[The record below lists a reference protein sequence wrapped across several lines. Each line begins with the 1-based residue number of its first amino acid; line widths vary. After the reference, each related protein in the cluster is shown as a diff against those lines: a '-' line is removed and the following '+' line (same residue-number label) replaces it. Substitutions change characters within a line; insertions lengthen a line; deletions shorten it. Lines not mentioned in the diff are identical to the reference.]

1 MQTDSPQCS
10 SIVKKAT
17 LAGLIRASRASHP
30 RQSARMLSSG
40 PHERVMG
47 GATGASEAGGSVRP
61 AAARAPVA
69 SSVRSAR
76 SLNAAR
82 LAAAA
87 ALACVSAITFA
98 ATPRDADPAVALPL
112 WLFWLGA
119 VTLLALAAA
128 LLAQTVRTR
137 RSLMRERLAN
147 RLIDQSPQLVCVLDP
162 NGALRHMN
170 GTGRQWL
177 RVTHPEIAGRRFGE
191 IASLNVGEAQA
202 AALQAAIAQAVG
214 GAAVTNE
221 LTLVRPDHGTITL
234 ELSIRPIPRTRS
246 AAPNLLVEGRDITM
260 RKAAED
266 KLHLAAAVF
275 EQAREG
281 FVIADRDGRVV
292 TVNQAFWDISGYGAD
307 ELQGQQT
314 AALGFGIGR
323 RDVRRQV
330 RAALQTSGHWQG
342 EVRTSRKD
350 GSLYTC
356 WAAITQQRDASGAV
370 THYIGIL
377 NDITQFREVERNLV
391 RLAHVDTLTDLPNR
405 SLLADRVGQL
415 TSVSRRDHRPFTLM
429 FMDLDQF
436 KNINDTLGHS
446 VGDALLAEVARR
458 LQGSLRE
465 CDTVARLGGDEFAVL
480 LPGADAAGSELVATK
495 LLERLAEP
503 CMVQGHELSMTMSIG
518 IATYPSDGDDYEIL
532 SRNADTAMYRA
543 KHEGQATW
551 RFFAAGMQQR
561 SARQLQLESAL
572 RRALERNELLLHY
585 QPQLDGDG
593 ETLVGVEALLRWKHP
608 EFGMVSPAEFI
619 PLAETS
625 GQIVAIGEWVLRT
638 AVTQLKAWMDAGVPP
653 MVVAVNL
660 SAVQFRHPALPDTV
674 LRALTDAGLPA
685 QYLELELTES
695 VTANPAAAI
704 SMMDAL
710 HGLGVRLSL
719 DDFGTGYSS
728 LSHLKRF
735 PLHTLKIDQSFVRD
749 IDTDPDDRAIVQ
761 AIIQMARALEL
772 QTIAEGVETD
782 AQHQFLRRE
791 GCDMMQGYYFGR
803 PMDAAGLEMWI
814 AARENAAAA
823 VAA

>member
-1 MQTDSPQCS
+1 MLTFGPS
-10 SIVKKAT
+10 S
-17 LAGLIRASRASHP
+17 
-30 RQSARMLSSG
+30 
-40 PHERVMG
+40 RVEG
-47 GATGASEAGGSVRP
+47 GAAGERRTGAQMRP
-61 AAARAPVA
+61 AARVPAFL
-69 SSVRSAR
+69 RSPC
-76 SLNAAR
+76 R
-82 LAAAA
+82 LHV
-87 ALACVSAITFA
+87 ALACASGTAPALA
-98 ATPRDADPAVALPL
+98 ATAAASEPAIALPL
-112 WLFWLGA
+112 WAFWLTA
-119 VTLLALAAA
+119 TA
-128 LLAQTVRTR
+128 LLGLAGALFAQTVRTR
-137 RSLMRERLAN
+137 RSMQRERLAN
-147 RLIDQSPQLVCVLDP
+147 RLIDRSPHLVCVLDP
-162 NGALRHMN
+162 AGALRHMN

-177 RVTHPEIAGRRFGE
+177 GVTHPEIAGRR
-191 IASLNVGEAQA
+191 LDQV
-202 AALQAAIAQAVG
+202 AALGIDDTQSRSLQGAIEQAVA
-214 GAAVTNE
+214 GAAVTLE
-221 LTLVRPDHGTITL
+221 LTVKRPDGASLTV
-234 ELSIRPIPRTRS
+234 ELSIRAIPRAGNT
-246 AAPNLLVEGRDITM
+246 APNLLVEGRDITK
-260 RKAAED
+260 RKSVED

-292 TVNQAFWDISGYGAD
+292 SVNQAFCDISGYEMD

-314 AALGFGIGR
+314 AALGFGFGR
-323 RDVRRQV
+323 REVRRQV
-330 RAALQTSGHWQG
+330 RTALQTSGHWQG

-356 WAAITQQRDASGAV
+356 WAAITQQRDANGAV

-436 KNINDTLGHS
+436 KNINDTHGHS
-446 VGDALLAEVARR
+446 VGDALLGEMARR

-465 CDTVARLGGDEFAVL
+465 VDTVARLGGDEFAVL
-480 LPGADAAGSELVATK
+480 LPGADAAGAELVAAK

-543 KHEGQATW
+543 KHEGKATW

-572 RRALERNELLLHY
+572 RRAIERNELLLHY
-585 QPQLDGDG
+585 QPQLDADGDH
-593 ETLVGVEALLRWKHP
+593 LVGVEALLRWRHP

-638 AVTQLKAWMDAGVPP
+638 AVTQLKSWIDAGVAP

-660 SAVQFRHPALPDTV
+660 SAVQFRHAGLPAVVT
-674 LRALTDAGLPA
+674 RALSDAGLPA

-695 VTANPAAAI
+695 VTANPTAAI

-710 HGLGVRLSL
+710 HSLGVRLSL

-728 LSHLKRF
+728 LNYLKRF

-749 IDTDPDDRAIVQ
+749 IDTDPDDRAIVR
-761 AIIQMARALEL
+761 AIIQLARALNL

-782 AQHQFLRRE
+782 AQHQFLRHE
-791 GCDMMQGYYFGR
+791 GCDMMQGYRFCR
-803 PMDAAGLEMWI
+803 PMDAAALEMWI
-814 AARENAAAA
+814 AGREAAPPSNVVPMIAA
-823 VAA
+823 

>member
-1 MQTDSPQCS
+1 MLICGPNNS
-10 SIVKKAT
+10 SV
-17 LAGLIRASRASHP
+17 
-30 RQSARMLSSG
+30 Q
-40 PHERVMG
+40 G
-47 GATGASEAGGSVRP
+47 GATDERQTDGSVRP
-61 AAARAPVA
+61 AVRADV
-69 SSVRSAR
+69 SSPCRLVV
-76 SLNAAR
+76 SLTATL
-82 LAAAA
+82 LAAP
-87 ALACVSAITFA
+87 ALAADSGAHDAAI
-98 ATPRDADPAVALPL
+98 ALPL
-112 WLFWLGA
+112 WLFWL
-119 VTLLALAAA
+119 VTVLLLGLAAA
-128 LLAQTVRTR
+128 LFAQTVRTR
-137 RSLMRERLAN
+137 RSLQRERLAN
-147 RLIDQSPQLVCVLDP
+147 RLIDHSPQLVCVLDP
-162 NGALRHMN
+162 DGAMRHMN
-170 GTGRQWL
+170 GTGRHWL
-177 RVTHPEIAGRRFGE
+177 RVTHAQIAGRRLHE
-191 IASLNVGEAQA
+191 IAELGIAQA
-202 AALQAAIAQAVG
+202 QGEALQAVIAKAVSG
-214 GAAVTNE
+214 SVLLHE
-221 LTLVRPDHGTITL
+221 LTVKRSDGALMTL
-234 ELSIRPIPRTRS
+234 ELSIRAIPRERNV
-246 AAPNLLVEGRDITM
+246 APNLLVEGRDISK
-260 RKAAED
+260 RKSVED
-266 KLHLAAAVF
+266 KLQLAAAVF

-292 TVNQAFWDISGYGAD
+292 TVNQAFCDISGYDAG

-330 RAALQTSGHWQG
+330 RAALQTNGHWQG

-356 WAAITQQRDASGAV
+356 WAAITQQRDAAGEV

-415 TSVSRRDHRPFTLM
+415 TSVSRRDHRPFALM

-446 VGDALLAEVARR
+446 VGDALLGEVARR
-458 LQGSLRE
+458 LQGTLRE
-465 CDTVARLGGDEFAVL
+465 LDTVARLGGDEFAVL
-480 LPGADAAGSELVATK
+480 LPGADAAGAELVASK

-543 KHEGQATW
+543 KHEGKATW

-585 QPQLDGDG
+585 QPQLDAAG
-593 ETLVGVEALLRWKHP
+593 EHLVGVEALLRWRHP

-638 AVTQLKAWMDAGVPP
+638 AVSQLKAWMDAGVPP

-660 SAVQFRHPALPDTV
+660 SAVQFRHAGLPATV
-674 LRALTDAGLPA
+674 SRALSDAGLPA

-704 SMMDAL
+704 AMMDAL

-728 LSHLKRF
+728 LSYLKRF

-761 AIIQMARALEL
+761 AIIQMARALDL
-772 QTIAEGVETD
+772 KTIAEGVETD

-791 GCDMMQGYYFGR
+791 GCDMMQGYRFCR
-803 PMDAAGLEMWI
+803 PMDAAALEVWI
-814 AARENAAAA
+814 AGRDQAAGSNVVPMIAA
-823 VAA
+823 

>member
-1 MQTDSPQCS
+1 MQSLGP
-10 SIVKKAT
+10 
-17 LAGLIRASRASHP
+17 RSRV
-30 RQSARMLSSG
+30 R
-40 PHERVMG
+40 G
-47 GATGASEAGGSVRP
+47 GAIGEPRADALARP
-61 AAARAPVA
+61 SAAARLRPARTVLVA
-69 SSVRSAR
+69 SIVASATVP
-76 SLNAAR
+76 A
-82 LAAAA
+82 LAA
-87 ALACVSAITFA
+87 
-98 ATPRDADPAVALPL
+98 PAPAGAMVPVPL
-112 WLFWLGA
+112 WLFWLAA
-119 VTLLALAAA
+119 VALLGLAGA

-137 RSLMRERLAN
+137 RSLQRERLAN
-147 RLIDQSPQLVCVLDP
+147 RLIDRSPNLVCVLDP
-162 NGALRHMN
+162 RGALRHMN

-177 RVTHPEIAGRRFGE
+177 RVSHPQIAGRRLDE
-191 IASLNVGEAQA
+191 IPELGLDAVQA
-202 AALQAAIAQAVG
+202 LAFQEVIDQAVA
-214 GAAVTNE
+214 GAVLTHE
-221 LTLVRPDHGTITL
+221 LIVRRPDGVALTL
-234 ELSIRPIPRTRS
+234 ELSIRAIPRS
-246 AAPNLLVEGRDITM
+246 SDALPNLLVEGRDITQ
-260 RKAAED
+260 RKSVED
-266 KLHLAAAVF
+266 KLQLAAAVF

-281 FVIADRDGRVV
+281 FVIADREGRVV
-292 TVNQAFWDISGYGAD
+292 TVNQAFCEISGYD
-307 ELQGQQT
+307 VRELQGQQV

-323 RDVRRQV
+323 REVRRQV
-330 RAALQTSGHWQG
+330 RSALQTAGHWQG

-356 WAAITQQRDASGAV
+356 WAAVTQQRNANGAV

-377 NDITQFREVERNLV
+377 NDITQFREVESNLV

-415 TSVSRRDHRPFTLM
+415 TSISRRDHRPFALM

-446 VGDALLAEVARR
+446 VGDALLSEVARR

-465 CDTVARLGGDEFAVL
+465 VDTVARLGGDEFAVL
-480 LPGADAAGSELVATK
+480 LPGADAAGAELVASK

-518 IATYPSDGDDYEIL
+518 VACYPSDGDDYEIL

-543 KHEGQATW
+543 KHEGKATW

-572 RRALERNELLLHY
+572 RRALERGELLLHY
-585 QPQLDGDG
+585 QPQLDGNG
-593 ETLVGVEALLRWKHP
+593 EQLVGVEALLRWKHP
-608 EFGMVSPAEFI
+608 EFGYVSPAEFI

-638 AVTQLKAWMDAGVPP
+638 AVAQLKAWTDAGVPP

-660 SAVQFRHPALPDTV
+660 SAVQFRHVGLPDAV
-674 LRALTDAGLPA
+674 ARALSDAGLPA

-710 HGLGVRLSL
+710 HALGVRLSL

-761 AIIQMARALEL
+761 AIIQMARALDL

-791 GCDMMQGYYFGR
+791 GCDMMQGYRFCR
-803 PMDAAGLEMWI
+803 PMDAAALEMWI
-814 AARENAAAA
+814 AAREAASTDNVVPMIAA
-823 VAA
+823 

>member
-1 MQTDSPQCS
+1 MLFLGPSPS
-10 SIVKKAT
+10 VK
-17 LAGLIRASRASHP
+17 
-30 RQSARMLSSG
+30 
-40 PHERVMG
+40 G
-47 GATGASEAGGSVRP
+47 GATGDLANAQ
-61 AAARAPVA
+61 
-69 SSVRSAR
+69 VRSGAV
-76 SLNAAR
+76 R
-82 LAAAA
+82 LALRALPGAI
-87 ALACVSAITFA
+87 ALAGAGASV
-98 ATPRDADPAVALPL
+98 PAVASTAGAPPALAPPL
-112 WLFWLGA
+112 WLFWL
-119 VTLLALAAA
+119 VTAA
-128 LLAQTVRTR
+128 LLGLGAALVAQTVRMR
-137 RSLMRERLAN
+137 RSLKRERLAN
-147 RLIDQSPQLVCVLDP
+147 RLIDNSPHLVCVLDP
-162 NGALRHMN
+162 QGAVRHMN

-177 RVTHPEIAGRRFGE
+177 RITHPQLAGRRLDE
-191 IASLNVGEAQA
+191 IAEFGLDG
-202 AALQAAIAQAVG
+202 LQAASLRTAIVN
-214 GAAVTNE
+214 AASGVPATQD
-221 LTLVRPDHGTITL
+221 LTVSRPDGVAITL
-234 ELSIRPIPRTRS
+234 ELSIRAIPRARGVP
-246 AAPNLLVEGRDITM
+246 PNLLVEGRDITK
-260 RKAAED
+260 RKSVED

-292 TVNQAFWDISGYGAD
+292 TVNQAFCEISGYDMD
-307 ELQGQQT
+307 ELQGQRT
-314 AALGFGIGR
+314 AALGLGIGQ
-323 RDVRRQV
+323 RDMRRQI
-330 RAALQTSGHWQG
+330 RTALQASGHWQG
-342 EVRTSRKD
+342 EIRTSRKD

-356 WAAITQQRDASGAV
+356 WAAITQQRDVHGAA

-415 TSVSRRDHRPFTLM
+415 TSVSRRDHRPFALM

-446 VGDALLAEVARR
+446 VGDALLGEVARR

-465 CDTVARLGGDEFAVL
+465 IDTVARLGGDEFAVL
-480 LPGADAAGSELVATK
+480 LPGADGAGAELVASK

-543 KHEGQATW
+543 KHEGKATW

-561 SARQLQLESAL
+561 SARRLQLESAL
-572 RRALERNELLLHY
+572 RRALERNELVLHY
-585 QPQLDGDG
+585 QPQLDGSG
-593 ETLVGVEALLRWKHP
+593 EHLVGVEALLRWKHP

-638 AVTQLKAWMDAGVPP
+638 AVAQLKSWMDAGVPP

-660 SAVQFRHPALPDTV
+660 SAVQFRHAGLPNVVT
-674 LRALTDAGLPA
+674 RALSDAGLSA

-695 VTANPAAAI
+695 VTANPSAAI
-704 SMMDAL
+704 AMMDAL
-710 HGLGVRLSL
+710 HALGVRLSL

-728 LSHLKRF
+728 LSYLKRF

-761 AIIQMARALEL
+761 AIIQMARALNL
-772 QTIAEGVETD
+772 KTIAEGVETD

-791 GCDMMQGYYFGR
+791 GCDMMQGYRFCR
-803 PMDAAGLEMWI
+803 PMDAAALEMWI
-814 AARENAAAA
+814 AGREAASAA
-823 VAA
+823 NVVPMIAA

>member
-1 MQTDSPQCS
+1 MQSF
-10 SIVKKAT
+10 
-17 LAGLIRASRASHP
+17 GL
-30 RQSARMLSSG
+30 QD
-40 PHERVMG
+40 RVMG
-47 GATGASEAGGSVRP
+47 GASGKHRQGA
-61 AAARAPVA
+61 AP
-69 SSVRSAR
+69 RR
-76 SLNAAR
+76 
-82 LAAAA
+82 AAA
-87 ALACVSAITFA
+87 ALLALAAPACA
-98 ATPRDADPAVALPL
+98 AARHDPDPVIGLPL
-112 WLFWLGA
+112 WLFWLGTA
-119 VTLLALAAA
+119 TLLILVGSLAAQS
-128 LLAQTVRTR
+128 LRTR
-137 RSLMRERLAN
+137 RSLTRERLAN
-147 RLIDQSPQLVCVLDP
+147 RLIDHSPQLVCVLDP
-162 NGALRHMN
+162 TGAVRRMN
-170 GTGRQWL
+170 TTGRHWL
-177 RVTHPEIAGRRFGE
+177 RLSHAEMVGLRFGE
-191 IASLNVGEAQA
+191 IGALGLGPGQSE
-202 AALQAAIAQAVG
+202 ALQAAIAQA
-214 GAAVTNE
+214 AAGNLATHE
-221 LTLVRPDHGTITL
+221 LSLPRPDGGTITL
-234 ELSIRPIPRTRS
+234 DLSIRPIPRQRKL
-246 AAPNLLVEGRDITM
+246 APNLLVEGRDITL

-281 FVIADRDGRVV
+281 FVIADADGRVV
-292 TVNQAFWDISGYGAD
+292 TVNQAFCDISGYDAS

-330 RAALQTSGHWQG
+330 RSALQTTGHWQG

-356 WAAITQQRDASGAV
+356 WAAITRQRDAAGAT

-415 TSVSRRDHRPFTLM
+415 TSVSRRDHRPFALM

-458 LQGSLRE
+458 LQGMLRE

-480 LPGADAAGSELVATK
+480 LPGADTAGAELVAAK

-518 IATYPSDGDDYEIL
+518 IANYPSDGDDYEIL

-543 KHEGQATW
+543 KHEGKATW

-585 QPQLDGDG
+585 QPQLAADGH
-593 ETLVGVEALLRWKHP
+593 TLVGVEALLRWRHP

-638 AVTQLKAWMDAGVPP
+638 AVRQLKDWMDAGMAP
-653 MVVAVNL
+653 MVVGVNL
-660 SAVQFRHPALPDTV
+660 SAVQFRHAGLPDV
-674 LRALTDAGLPA
+674 VQRALADAGLPA
-685 QYLELELTES
+685 EYLELELTES

-704 SMMDAL
+704 AMMDAL
-710 HGLGVRLSL
+710 HALGVRLSL

-728 LSHLKRF
+728 LSYLKRF

-761 AIIQMARALEL
+761 AVIQMARALKL

-791 GCDMMQGYYFGR
+791 GCDMVQGYRFCR
-803 PMDAAGLEMWI
+803 PIDAAAL
-814 AARENAAAA
+814 ARWVAEREAGRTNNVVPL

>member
-1 MQTDSPQCS
+1 VPGRRQAQDRARP
-10 SIVKKAT
+10 A
-17 LAGLIRASRASHP
+17 ASRATLRAFLAAAP
-30 RQSARMLSSG
+30 LA
-40 PHERVMG
+40 
-47 GATGASEAGGSVRP
+47 GASAGALAAP
-61 AAARAPVA
+61 AAAPAP
-69 SSVRSAR
+69 
-76 SLNAAR
+76 
-82 LAAAA
+82 
-87 ALACVSAITFA
+87 AI
-98 ATPRDADPAVALPL
+98 ALPL
-112 WLFWLGA
+112 WLFWLVA
-119 VTLLALAAA
+119 VTLLGLGAA
-128 LLAQTVRTR
+128 LFAQTVRTR
-137 RSLMRERLAN
+137 RSLQRERLAN
-147 RLIDQSPQLVCVLDP
+147 RLIDHSPQLVCVLDP
-162 NGALRHMN
+162 HGAVRHMN
-170 GTGRQWL
+170 GTGRRWL
-177 RVTHPEIAGRRFGE
+177 RLAHPEIAGLRLDQ
-191 IASLNVGEAQA
+191 IASLDIGQAQA
-202 AALQAAIAQAVG
+202 NALQAAIAQAVG
-214 GAAVTNE
+214 GAVVSHE
-221 LTLVRPDHGTITL
+221 LTVRRPEGGSMTL
-234 ELSIRPIPRTRS
+234 ELSVRAIPRARDVP
-246 AAPNLLVEGRDITM
+246 PNLLVEGRDITK
-260 RKAAED
+260 RKSVED

-292 TVNQAFWDISGYGAD
+292 TVNQAFCEISGYSAD

-314 AALGFGIGR
+314 AGLGFGIAR
-323 RDVRRQV
+323 REIRRQV
-330 RAALQTSGHWQG
+330 RTALQTSGHWQG
-342 EVRTSRKD
+342 EVRTARKD

-356 WAAITQQRDASGAV
+356 WATITQQRDAQGAV

-415 TSVSRRDHRPFTLM
+415 TSVSRRDHRPFALM

-446 VGDALLAEVARR
+446 VGDALLGEVARR

-465 CDTVARLGGDEFAVL
+465 VDTVARLGGDEFAVL
-480 LPGADAAGSELVATK
+480 LPGADAAGAELVAQK

-518 IATYPSDGDDYEIL
+518 VATYPSDGDDYEIL

-543 KHEGQATW
+543 KHEGKATW

-585 QPQLDGDG
+585 QPQLDAHG
-593 ETLVGVEALLRWKHP
+593 ERLVGVEALLRWRHP

-638 AVTQLKAWMDAGVPP
+638 AVAQLKAWMDAGVPP

-660 SAVQFRHPALPDTV
+660 SAVQFRHVGLPNV
-674 LRALTDAGLPA
+674 VARALSDAGLPA

-695 VTANPAAAI
+695 VTANPSAAI
-704 SMMDAL
+704 AMMDAL
-710 HGLGVRLSL
+710 HSQGVRLSL

-728 LSHLKRF
+728 LSYLKRF

-761 AIIQMARALEL
+761 AIIQMARALHL
-772 QTIAEGVETD
+772 KTIAEGVETD

-791 GCDMMQGYYFGR
+791 GCDMMQGYRFCR
-803 PMDAAGLEMWI
+803 PMDAAALEMWI
-814 AARENAAAA
+814 AGREAASSVNVVPMIAA
-823 VAA
+823 

>member
-1 MQTDSPQCS
+1 MRAPCI
-10 SIVKKAT
+10 SIAVVGA
-17 LAGLIRASRASHP
+17 AASLPAS
-30 RQSARMLSSG
+30 A
-40 PHERVMG
+40 
-47 GATGASEAGGSVRP
+47 ATGAGAGP
-61 AAARAPVA
+61 A
-69 SSVRSAR
+69 
-76 SLNAAR
+76 
-82 LAAAA
+82 
-87 ALACVSAITFA
+87 I
-98 ATPRDADPAVALPL
+98 ALPL
-112 WLFWLGA
+112 WLFWL
-119 VTLLALAAA
+119 VTVALLALGAA
-128 LLAQTVRTR
+128 LLGQTLRAR
-137 RSLMRERLAN
+137 RSLQRERLAN
-147 RLIDQSPQLVCVLDP
+147 RLIDHSPQLVCVLDP
-162 NGALRHMN
+162 AGAVRHMN
-170 GTGRQWL
+170 RTGRHWL
-177 RVTHPEIAGRRFGE
+177 RITHPELAGRRLDE
-191 IASLNVGEAQA
+191 IAALGIDEAQA
-202 AALQAAIAQAVG
+202 AALREVIGQAVAG
-214 GAAVTNE
+214 TVATHE
-221 LTLVRPDHGTITL
+221 LTVKRPDGVAMTL
-234 ELSIRPIPRTRS
+234 ELSIRAIPRTRDVP
-246 AAPNLLVEGRDITM
+246 PNLLVEGRDITK
-260 RKAAED
+260 RKSVED

-275 EQAREG
+275 DQAREG

-292 TVNQAFWDISGYGAD
+292 TVNQAFCEISGYD
-307 ELQGQQT
+307 IHELQGQQT

-330 RAALQTSGHWQG
+330 RTALQTSGYWQG

-356 WAAITQQRDASGAV
+356 WAAIRQQRDARGAV

-415 TSVSRRDHRPFTLM
+415 TSVSRRDHRPFALM

-446 VGDALLAEVARR
+446 VGDALLSEVARR
-458 LQGSLRE
+458 LQGTLRE
-465 CDTVARLGGDEFAVL
+465 VDTVARLGGDEFAVL
-480 LPGADAAGSELVATK
+480 LPGADAAGAELVAGK

-543 KHEGQATW
+543 KHEGKATW

-585 QPQLDGDG
+585 QPQLDANG
-593 ETLVGVEALLRWKHP
+593 EQLVGVEALLRWRHP

-638 AVTQLKAWMDAGVPP
+638 AVAQLKAWIDAGVPP

-660 SAVQFRHPALPDTV
+660 SAVQFRHVGLPNV
-674 LRALTDAGLPA
+674 VARALSDAGLPA

-710 HGLGVRLSL
+710 HALGVRLSL

-728 LSHLKRF
+728 LSYLKRF

-761 AIIQMARALEL
+761 AIIQMARALDL
-772 QTIAEGVETD
+772 KTIAEGVETD

-791 GCDMMQGYYFGR
+791 GCDMMQGYRFCR
-803 PMDAAGLEMWI
+803 PIDAAALEMWI
-814 AARENAAAA
+814 AGREAAPSPNVVPMIAA
-823 VAA
+823 

>member
-1 MQTDSPQCS
+1 MGF
-10 SIVKKAT
+10 IH
-17 LAGLIRASRASHP
+17 ASANGVP
-30 RQSARMLSSG
+30 RQSAGMLSFVPGSS
-40 PHERVMG
+40 VMG
-47 GATGASEAGGSVRP
+47 STTGDQQADAPVCPAAPVPVFRLRLRPLVALACAATGASA
-61 AAARAPVA
+61 
-69 SSVRSAR
+69 
-76 SLNAAR
+76 
-82 LAAAA
+82 
-87 ALACVSAITFA
+87 FA
-98 ATPRDADPAVALPL
+98 APANAPAPAPAVTLPL
-112 WLFWLGA
+112 WLFWLVVVGL
-119 VTLLALAAA
+119 VALVAA
-128 LLAQTVRTR
+128 LFAQTMRAR
-137 RSLMRERLAN
+137 RSLQRERLAN
-147 RLIDQSPQLVCVLDP
+147 RLIDHSPQLVCVLDP
-162 NGALRHMN
+162 NGAMRHMN
-170 GTGRQWL
+170 RTGRHWL
-177 RVTHPEIAGRRFGE
+177 RVTHPQIAGRRLDE
-191 IASLNVGEAQA
+191 IAELGIAETQA
-202 AALQAAIAQAVG
+202 LALQAVIAQAVG
-214 GAAVTNE
+214 GTVVTHELAVK
-221 LTLVRPDHGTITL
+221 RPDGASLTL
-234 ELSIRPIPRTRS
+234 ELSIRAIPHTRNV
-246 AAPNLLVEGRDITM
+246 APNLLVEGRDVTM

-266 KLHLAAAVF
+266 KLYLAAAVF

-281 FVIADRDGRVV
+281 FVIADREGRVV
-292 TVNQAFWDISGYGAD
+292 TVNQAFCDISGYDAD

-323 RDVRRQV
+323 REVRRQV
-330 RAALQTSGHWQG
+330 RTALQTSGHWQG

-350 GSLYTC
+350 GSHYTC
-356 WAAITQQRDASGAV
+356 WAAITQQRDGSGAV

-405 SLLADRVGQL
+405 ALLADRVGQL
-415 TSVSRRDHRPFTLM
+415 TSVSRRDHRPFALM

-446 VGDALLAEVARR
+446 VGDALLGEVARR
-458 LQGSLRE
+458 LQGMLRE
-465 CDTVARLGGDEFAVL
+465 VDTVARLGGDEFAVL
-480 LPGADAAGSELVATK
+480 LPGADTAGAELVASK

-543 KHEGQATW
+543 KHEGKATW

-572 RRALERNELLLHY
+572 RRALERNEMLLHY
-585 QPQLDGDG
+585 QPQLDANG
-593 ETLVGVEALLRWKHP
+593 ETLVGVEALLRWRHP
-608 EFGMVSPAEFI
+608 EFGMVSPVEFI
-619 PLAETS
+619 PLAEIS

-638 AVTQLKAWMDAGVPP
+638 AVAQLKSWMDAGVPP

-660 SAVQFRHPALPDTV
+660 SAVQFRHAGLPDVV
-674 LRALTDAGLPA
+674 LRALNDAGLPA
-685 QYLELELTES
+685 RHLELELTES

-704 SMMDAL
+704 ATMDAL

-761 AIIQMARALEL
+761 AIIQMARALNL
-772 QTIAEGVETD
+772 KTIAEGVETD

-791 GCDMMQGYYFGR
+791 GCDMMQGYRFCR
-803 PMDAAGLEMWI
+803 PMDAAALEMWI
-814 AARENAAAA
+814 ASRENSPPSNVVPMIAA
-823 VAA
+823 

>member
-1 MQTDSPQCS
+1 
-10 SIVKKAT
+10 
-17 LAGLIRASRASHP
+17 
-30 RQSARMLSSG
+30 MLTFG
-40 PHERVMG
+40 PG
-47 GATGASEAGGSVRP
+47 
-61 AAARAPVA
+61 
-69 SSVRSAR
+69 SSVRRGAAGEQRTDALKCPAAVVPALR
-76 SLNAAR
+76 SLLR
-82 LAAAA
+82 LPV
-87 ALACVSAITFA
+87 ALACASAVA
-98 ATPRDADPAVALPL
+98 PALATPASADYPAIALPL
-112 WLFWLGA
+112 WLFWLAA
-119 VTLLALAAA
+119 VALLGLAAA

-137 RSLMRERLAN
+137 RSLQRERLAN
-147 RLIDQSPQLVCVLDP
+147 RLIDRSPHLVCVLDAT
-162 NGALRHMN
+162 GALRHMN

-177 RVTHPEIAGRRFGE
+177 RVTHPEIAGRRLDQVATLGIDE
-191 IASLNVGEAQA
+191 LPAR
-202 AALQAAIAQAVG
+202 ALQAVIEQAVG
-214 GAAVTNE
+214 GAVVTHE
-221 LTLVRPDHGTITL
+221 LTLKRPDGTSLTL
-234 ELSIRPIPRTRS
+234 ELSIRAIPRPRN
-246 AAPNLLVEGRDITM
+246 AAPNLLVEGRDITK
-260 RKAAED
+260 RKSVED

-292 TVNQAFWDISGYGAD
+292 TVNQAFCEISGYDID

-330 RAALQTSGHWQG
+330 RTALQTSGHWQG

-356 WAAITQQRDASGAV
+356 WAAITQQRDAHGVV

-415 TSVSRRDHRPFTLM
+415 TSVSRRDHRPFALM

-446 VGDALLAEVARR
+446 VGDALLSEVARR

-465 CDTVARLGGDEFAVL
+465 VDTVARLGGDEFAVL
-480 LPGADAAGSELVATK
+480 LPGADAAGAELVASK

-518 IATYPSDGDDYEIL
+518 IASYPSDGDDYEIL

-543 KHEGQATW
+543 KQEGKATW

-585 QPQLDGDG
+585 QPQLDGTG
-593 ETLVGVEALLRWKHP
+593 EHLVGVEALLRWRHP

-638 AVTQLKAWMDAGVPP
+638 AVAQLKSWIDAGVAP

-660 SAVQFRHPALPDTV
+660 SAVQFRHAGLPAV
-674 LRALTDAGLPA
+674 VSRALSDTGLPA

-704 SMMDAL
+704 AMMDAL

-728 LSHLKRF
+728 LSYLKRF

-761 AIIQMARALEL
+761 AIIQMARALNL
-772 QTIAEGVETD
+772 KTIAEGVETD

-791 GCDMMQGYYFGR
+791 GCDMMQGYRFCR
-803 PMDAAGLEMWI
+803 PMDAAALEMWI
-814 AARENAAAA
+814 AGRELASSSNVVPMIAA
-823 VAA
+823 

>member
-1 MQTDSPQCS
+1 MLTFGP
-10 SIVKKAT
+10 
-17 LAGLIRASRASHP
+17 RSRV
-30 RQSARMLSSG
+30 Q
-40 PHERVMG
+40 G
-47 GATGASEAGGSVRP
+47 GATGERRTGAPACPAACAPAFRSLCRLPVALACASGVAPALAAP
-61 AAARAPVA
+61 AAAPEP
-69 SSVRSAR
+69 
-76 SLNAAR
+76 
-82 LAAAA
+82 
-87 ALACVSAITFA
+87 AI
-98 ATPRDADPAVALPL
+98 ALPL
-112 WLFWLGA
+112 WLFWLAA
-119 VTLLALAAA
+119 VA
-128 LLAQTVRTR
+128 LLGLGGALFVQTVRAR
-137 RSLMRERLAN
+137 RSMQRERLAN
-147 RLIDQSPQLVCVLDP
+147 RLIDRSPHLVCVLDP
-162 NGALRHMN
+162 AGALRHMN

-177 RVTHPEIAGRRFGE
+177 RVTHPEIAGRR
-191 IASLNVGEAQA
+191 LDQVA
-202 AALQAAIAQAVG
+202 ALGIDEVQSRSLQAAIEQAVG
-214 GAAVTNE
+214 GVAVTLE
-221 LTLVRPDHGTITL
+221 LAVKRPDGVSLTL
-234 ELSIRPIPRTRS
+234 ELSIRAIPRARS
-246 AAPNLLVEGRDITM
+246 TAPNLLVEGRDVTK
-260 RKAAED
+260 RKSVED

-292 TVNQAFWDISGYGAD
+292 TVNQAFCEISGYEMD

-323 RDVRRQV
+323 REVRRQV
-330 RAALQTSGHWQG
+330 RTALQTSGHWQG

-356 WAAITQQRDASGAV
+356 WAAITQQRDANGAV

-436 KNINDTLGHS
+436 KNINDTHGHS
-446 VGDALLAEVARR
+446 VGDALLSEMARR

-465 CDTVARLGGDEFAVL
+465 IDTVARLGGDEFAVL
-480 LPGADAAGSELVATK
+480 LPGADAAGAELVAAK

-543 KHEGQATW
+543 KHEGKATW

-572 RRALERNELLLHY
+572 RRAIERNELLLHY
-585 QPQLDGDG
+585 QPQLDADGDQ
-593 ETLVGVEALLRWKHP
+593 LVGVEALLRWRHP

-638 AVTQLKAWMDAGVPP
+638 AVTQLKSWIDAGVAP

-660 SAVQFRHPALPDTV
+660 SAVQFRHAGLPAVVT
-674 LRALTDAGLPA
+674 RALSDAGLPA
-685 QYLELELTES
+685 RYLELELTES
-695 VTANPAAAI
+695 VTANPTAAI

-710 HGLGVRLSL
+710 HSLGVRLSL

-728 LSHLKRF
+728 LNYLKRF

-749 IDTDPDDRAIVQ
+749 IDTDPDDRAIVR
-761 AIIQMARALEL
+761 AIIQLARALNL

-782 AQHQFLRRE
+782 AQHQFLRHE
-791 GCDMMQGYYFGR
+791 GCDMMQGYRFCR
-803 PMDAAGLEMWI
+803 PMDAAALEMWI
-814 AARENAAAA
+814 AGREQAPPSNVVPMIAA
-823 VAA
+823 

>member
-1 MQTDSPQCS
+1 MPSG
-10 SIVKKAT
+10 VKKGT
-17 LAGLIRASRASHP
+17 LAGLIRPSSRAFP
-30 RQSARMLSSG
+30 GQSARMLSSG
-40 PHERVMG
+40 PRSRVRG
-47 GATGASEAGGSVRP
+47 GAIGEPRAGVPTRPPIVARARP
-61 AAARAPVA
+61 ARPVLVALAGAGAIAPA
-69 SSVRSAR
+69 W
-76 SLNAAR
+76 
-82 LAAAA
+82 AAASDA
-87 ALACVSAITFA
+87 GAL
-98 ATPRDADPAVALPL
+98 VALPL
-112 WLFWLGA
+112 WLFWLAA
-119 VTLLALAAA
+119 VALLGLGVA

-137 RSLMRERLAN
+137 RSLQRERLAN
-147 RLIDQSPQLVCVLDP
+147 RLIDRSPHLVCVLDP
-162 NGALRHMN
+162 RGALRHMN

-177 RVTHPEIAGRRFGE
+177 RVSHAQIAGRRLDE
-191 IASLNVGEAQA
+191 IPELGLDAGPAR
-202 AALQAAIAQAVG
+202 ALQAAVER
-214 GAAVTNE
+214 AASVTLLTHE
-221 LTLVRPDHGTITL
+221 LTVRRPDGVAMTL
-234 ELSIRPIPRTRS
+234 ELSIRAIPR
-246 AAPNLLVEGRDITM
+246 AGDAPPNLLVEGRDITQ
-260 RKAAED
+260 RKSVED
-266 KLHLAAAVF
+266 KLQLAAAVF
-275 EQAREG
+275 DQAREG

-292 TVNQAFWDISGYGAD
+292 TVNQAFCDISGYDAH
-307 ELQGQQT
+307 ELQGQQV

-323 RDVRRQV
+323 REVRRQV
-330 RAALQTSGHWQG
+330 RSALQTAGHWQG

-356 WAAITQQRDASGAV
+356 WASVTQQRDAAGAV

-377 NDITQFREVERNLV
+377 NDITQFREVESNLV

-415 TSVSRRDHRPFTLM
+415 TSVSRRDHRPFALM

-446 VGDALLAEVARR
+446 VGDALLSEVARR
-458 LQGSLRE
+458 LQGTLRE
-465 CDTVARLGGDEFAVL
+465 VDTVARLGGDEFAVL
-480 LPGADAAGSELVATK
+480 LPGADAAGAELVASK

-518 IATYPSDGDDYEIL
+518 VACYPSDGDDYEIL

-543 KHEGQATW
+543 KHEGKATW

-585 QPQLDGDG
+585 QPQLDGNG
-593 ETLVGVEALLRWKHP
+593 EHLVGVEALLRWKHP
-608 EFGMVSPAEFI
+608 EFGFVSPAEFI

-638 AVTQLKAWMDAGVPP
+638 AVAQLKAWMDAGVPP
-653 MVVAVNL
+653 MAVAVNL
-660 SAVQFRHPALPDTV
+660 SAVQFRHAGLPDAV
-674 LRALTDAGLPA
+674 ARALSDAGLPA

-695 VTANPAAAI
+695 VTANPSAAI

-710 HGLGVRLSL
+710 HALGVRLSL

-728 LSHLKRF
+728 LSYLKRF

-761 AIIQMARALEL
+761 AIIQMARALNL
-772 QTIAEGVETD
+772 KTIAEGVETD

-791 GCDMMQGYYFGR
+791 GCDMMQGYRFCR
-803 PMDAAGLEMWI
+803 PMDAAALEMWI
-814 AARENAAAA
+814 AGREAASTENVVPMIAA
-823 VAA
+823 

>member
-1 MQTDSPQCS
+1 MLIPGPS
-10 SIVKKAT
+10 SSV
-17 LAGLIRASRASHP
+17 
-30 RQSARMLSSG
+30 
-40 PHERVMG
+40 
-47 GATGASEAGGSVRP
+47 EAG
-61 AAARAPVA
+61 AAGNRARAPA
-69 SSVRSAR
+69 CPE
-76 SLNAAR
+76 AAR
-82 LAAAA
+82 TALPASGVLGVAACLPASAFAAAGQDALAA
-87 ALACVSAITFA
+87 
-98 ATPRDADPAVALPL
+98 PL
-112 WLFWLGA
+112 WLFWLVTA
-119 VTLLALAAA
+119 TLLGLGAAF
-128 LLAQTVRTR
+128 LVQTVRMR
-137 RSLMRERLAN
+137 RSLKRERLAN
-147 RLIDQSPQLVCVLDP
+147 RLIDNSPHLVCVLDP
-162 NGALRHMN
+162 AGAVRHMN

-177 RVTHPEIAGRRFGE
+177 RITHPDLAGRRLDE
-191 IASLNVGEAQA
+191 IAQFGIDELQS
-202 AALQAAIAQAVG
+202 AALRSAVATAVTG
-214 GAAVTNE
+214 VAVTQELTVQRPDGAA
-221 LTLVRPDHGTITL
+221 LTL
-234 ELSIRPIPRTRS
+234 ELSIRAIPRPRG
-246 AAPNLLVEGRDITM
+246 AAPNLLVEGRDITK
-260 RKAAED
+260 RKSVED

-292 TVNQAFWDISGYGAD
+292 TVNQAFCEISGYDLD
-307 ELQGQQT
+307 ELQGQRT

-323 RDVRRQV
+323 RDIRRQV
-330 RAALQTSGHWQG
+330 RAALQASGHWQG

-356 WAAITQQRDASGAV
+356 WAAITQQRDAQGAV

-377 NDITQFREVERNLV
+377 NDITEFREVERNLV

-415 TSVSRRDHRPFTLM
+415 TSVSRRDHRPFALM

-446 VGDALLAEVARR
+446 IGDALLSEVARR
-458 LQGSLRE
+458 LQGSLRDL
-465 CDTVARLGGDEFAVL
+465 DTVARLGGDEFAVL
-480 LPGADAAGSELVATK
+480 LPGADAAGAELVAGK

-543 KHEGQATW
+543 KHEGKATW

-585 QPQLDGDG
+585 QPQLDGNG
-593 ETLVGVEALLRWKHP
+593 EHLVGVEALLRWKHP

-638 AVTQLKAWMDAGVPP
+638 AVAQLKSWMDAGVPP

-660 SAVQFRHPALPDTV
+660 SAVQFRHAGLPDVVT
-674 LRALTDAGLPA
+674 RALSDAGLSA

-695 VTANPAAAI
+695 VTANPSAAI
-704 SMMDAL
+704 AMMDAL

-728 LSHLKRF
+728 LSYLKRF

-761 AIIQMARALEL
+761 AIIQMARALDL
-772 QTIAEGVETD
+772 KTIAEGVETD

-791 GCDMMQGYYFGR
+791 GCDMMQGYRFCR
-803 PMDAAGLEMWI
+803 PMDAAALEMWI
-814 AARENAAAA
+814 AGREAVSSANVVPMIAA
-823 VAA
+823 

>member
-1 MQTDSPQCS
+1 MQF
-10 SIVKKAT
+10 
-17 LAGLIRASRASHP
+17 
-30 RQSARMLSSG
+30 SG
-40 PHERVMG
+40 PRSSVKG
-47 GATGASEAGGSVRP
+47 DATGDRPARATPCPAVPARALALLLAATTSGARAFAAEAGMP
-61 AAARAPVA
+61 ARAVD
-69 SSVRSAR
+69 V
-76 SLNAAR
+76 
-82 LAAAA
+82 
-87 ALACVSAITFA
+87 
-98 ATPRDADPAVALPL
+98 PL
-112 WLFWLGA
+112 WLCWLVA
-119 VTLLALAAA
+119 VVLLGLGSALF
-128 LLAQTVRTR
+128 AQTLRAR
-137 RSLMRERLAN
+137 RSQQRERLAN
-147 RLIDQSPQLVCVLDP
+147 HLIDHSPQLVCVLDAD
-162 NGALRHMN
+162 GAMRHMN
-170 GTGRQWL
+170 ATGRHWL
-177 RVTHPEIAGRRFGE
+177 RVSHAQITGRRLHEIAELGIG
-191 IASLNVGEAQA
+191 GPQAQA
-202 AALQAAIAQAVG
+202 LQGAVAQALGGAVVTHELTVARPDGAAL
-214 GAAVTNE
+214 
-221 LTLVRPDHGTITL
+221 TL
-234 ELSIRPIPRTRS
+234 ELSIRAIPRRRAG
-246 AAPNLLVEGRDITM
+246 AANLLVEGRDVTQ
-260 RKAAED
+260 RKSVED
-266 KLHLAAAVF
+266 KLQLAAAVF
-275 EQAREG
+275 DQAREG

-292 TVNQAFWDISGYGAD
+292 TVNQAFCEISGYDAD

-323 RDVRRQV
+323 REVRRQV
-330 RAALQTSGHWQG
+330 RSALQSNGHWQG

-356 WAAITQQRDASGAV
+356 WAAITQQRNAEGAV

-415 TSVSRRDHRPFTLM
+415 TSVSRRDHRPFALM

-436 KNINDTLGHS
+436 KNINDTHGHS
-446 VGDALLAEVARR
+446 VGDALLGEVARR

-465 CDTVARLGGDEFAVL
+465 VDTVARLGGDEFAVL
-480 LPGADAAGSELVATK
+480 LPGADAAGAELVATK

-543 KHEGQATW
+543 KHEGKATW

-572 RRALERNELLLHY
+572 RRAIERNELLLHY
-585 QPQLDGDG
+585 QPQLDADG
-593 ETLVGVEALLRWKHP
+593 AHLVGVEALLRWRHP

-638 AVTQLKAWMDAGVPP
+638 AVAQLKAWMDAGVAP
-653 MVVAVNL
+653 MIVAVNL
-660 SAVQFRHPALPDTV
+660 SAVQFRHAGLPDVVT
-674 LRALTDAGLPA
+674 RALRDAGLPA

-704 SMMDAL
+704 AVMDAL

-728 LSHLKRF
+728 LSYLKRF

-761 AIIQMARALEL
+761 AIIQLARALDL
-772 QTIAEGVETD
+772 KTIAEGVETD

-791 GCDMMQGYYFGR
+791 GCDMVQGYRFCR
-803 PMDAAGLEMWI
+803 PMDAAALEMWI
-814 AARENAAAA
+814 AGREMTTPTLPQ
-823 VAA
+823 VAAPQGGARFGSDVILTSRELG

>member
-1 MQTDSPQCS
+1 
-10 SIVKKAT
+10 
-17 LAGLIRASRASHP
+17 
-30 RQSARMLSSG
+30 
-40 PHERVMG
+40 MG
-47 GATGASEAGGSVRP
+47 AQARP
-61 AAARAPVA
+61 AAV
-69 SSVRSAR
+69 
-76 SLNAAR
+76 R
-82 LAAAA
+82 LALRTLRLSIALAGAAA
-87 ALACVSAITFA
+87 TVPASAA
-98 ATPRDADPAVALPL
+98 APDRAEPSMALPL
-112 WLFWLGA
+112 WLFWLVA
-119 VTLLALAAA
+119 ATLLGLGAA
-128 LLAQTVRTR
+128 LFAQTVRTR
-137 RSLMRERLAN
+137 RSLQRERLAN
-147 RLIDQSPQLVCVLDP
+147 RLIDHSPQLVCVLDP
-162 NGALRHMN
+162 NGAVRHMN
-170 GTGRQWL
+170 GTGRHWL
-177 RVTHPEIAGRRFGE
+177 RVTHPEIAGLRLDE
-191 IASLNVGEAQA
+191 IVPLGIEAPQA
-202 AALQAAIAQAVG
+202 ATLREAVAQAVG
-214 GAAVTNE
+214 GAVVTHE
-221 LTLVRPDHGTITL
+221 LTVKRLDGVAMTL
-234 ELSIRPIPRTRS
+234 ELSIRAIPRTRDV
-246 AAPNLLVEGRDITM
+246 APNLLVEGRDITK
-260 RKAAED
+260 RKSVED

-292 TVNQAFWDISGYGAD
+292 TVNQAFCDISGYEMD

-330 RAALQTSGHWQG
+330 RTALQTSGHWQG

-356 WAAITQQRDASGAV
+356 WAAITQQRDAHGAV

-415 TSVSRRDHRPFTLM
+415 TSVSRRDHRPFALM

-446 VGDALLAEVARR
+446 VGDALLSEVARR

-465 CDTVARLGGDEFAVL
+465 VDTVARLGGDEFAVL
-480 LPGADAAGSELVATK
+480 LPGADAAGAELVASK

-518 IATYPSDGDDYEIL
+518 IACYPSDGDDYEIL

-543 KHEGQATW
+543 KHEGKATW

-585 QPQLDGDG
+585 QPQLDANG
-593 ETLVGVEALLRWKHP
+593 EQLVGVEALLRWKHP
-608 EFGMVSPAEFI
+608 EFGFVSPAEFI

-638 AVTQLKAWMDAGVPP
+638 AVAQLKAWIDAGVPP

-660 SAVQFRHPALPDTV
+660 SAVQFRHVGLPNV
-674 LRALTDAGLPA
+674 VARALSDAGLPA

-704 SMMDAL
+704 AMMDAL
-710 HGLGVRLSL
+710 HAQGVRLSL

-728 LSHLKRF
+728 LSYLKRF

-761 AIIQMARALEL
+761 AIIQMARALNL
-772 QTIAEGVETD
+772 KTIAEGVETD

-791 GCDMMQGYYFGR
+791 GCDMMQGYRFCR
-803 PMDAAGLEMWI
+803 PMDAAALEMWI
-814 AARENAAAA
+814 AGRDGAPTLPP
-823 VAA
+823 VAAPRGGAPIGSDVILASG

>member
-1 MQTDSPQCS
+1 
-10 SIVKKAT
+10 
-17 LAGLIRASRASHP
+17 
-30 RQSARMLSSG
+30 MLSFG
-40 PHERVMG
+40 PGSSVKG
-47 GATGASEAGGSVRP
+47 GASGEQRSAATAGS
-61 AAARAPVA
+61 AARARLVFLCRHSIALASVGAVA
-69 SSVRSAR
+69 SAW
-76 SLNAAR
+76 AAP
-82 LAAAA
+82 
-87 ALACVSAITFA
+87 AIA
-98 ATPRDADPAVALPL
+98 PEPVIGLPL
-112 WLFWLGA
+112 WMFWLIVVA
-119 VTLLALAAA
+119 LLGLGAA
-128 LLAQTVRTR
+128 LFAQTVRTR
-137 RSLMRERLAN
+137 RSLQRERLAN
-147 RLIDQSPQLVCVLDP
+147 RLIDHSPQLVCVLDP

-177 RVTHPEIAGRRFGE
+177 RVTHPQIAGRRLDE
-191 IASLNVGEAQA
+191 IPELGIAEADA
-202 AALQAAIAQAVG
+202 EALRVVIARAVE
-214 GAAVTNE
+214 GAVLSHE
-221 LTLVRPDHGTITL
+221 LTLRRADGAPLTL
-234 ELSIRPIPRTRS
+234 ELSVRAIPRTRDLP
-246 AAPNLLVEGRDITM
+246 PNLLVEGRDVTQ
-260 RKAAED
+260 RKSVED

-292 TVNQAFWDISGYGAD
+292 TVNQAFCEISGYGAD

-330 RAALQTSGHWQG
+330 RTALQTTGHWQG

-356 WAAITQQRDASGAV
+356 WAAITQQRDANGDV

-415 TSVSRRDHRPFTLM
+415 TSESRRDHRPFALM

-436 KNINDTLGHS
+436 KNINDTHGHS
-446 VGDALLAEVARR
+446 TGDALLSEMARR

-465 CDTVARLGGDEFAVL
+465 VDTVARLGGDEFAVL
-480 LPGADAAGSELVATK
+480 LPGADAAGAELVAGK

-518 IATYPSDGDDYEIL
+518 IACYPSDGDDYEIL

-543 KHEGQATW
+543 KHEGKATW

-572 RRALERNELLLHY
+572 RRAIERNELLLHY
-585 QPQLDGDG
+585 QPQLDANG
-593 ETLVGVEALLRWKHP
+593 EQLVGVEALLRWKHP

-638 AVTQLKAWMDAGVPP
+638 AVAQVKSWIDAGVPP

-660 SAVQFRHPALPDTV
+660 SAVQFRHPGLIAAVT
-674 LRALTDAGLPA
+674 RALGDAGLPA

-695 VTANPAAAI
+695 VTANPAAATAV
-704 SMMDAL
+704 MDAL
-710 HGLGVRLSL
+710 HALGVRLSL
-719 DDFGTGYSS
+719 DDFGTGFSS
-728 LSHLKRF
+728 LNYLKRF

-749 IDTDPDDRAIVQ
+749 IDTDPDDRAIVR
-761 AIIQMARALEL
+761 AVIQLARALNL

-782 AQHQFLRRE
+782 AQHQFLRHE
-791 GCDMMQGYYFGR
+791 GCDMMQGYRFCR
-803 PMDAAGLEMWI
+803 PIDAAALEMWI
-814 AARENAAAA
+814 ASRVPSSAVPMIAA
-823 VAA
+823 

>member
-1 MQTDSPQCS
+1 
-10 SIVKKAT
+10 
-17 LAGLIRASRASHP
+17 
-30 RQSARMLSSG
+30 MLSFG
-40 PHERVMG
+40 PRSRVRG
-47 GATGASEAGGSVRP
+47 GANGEPRADALARP
-61 AAARAPVA
+61 AAAARRPSTRLVAIACAGATAGLPVLAAPVA
-69 SSVRSAR
+69 PASAPG
-76 SLNAAR
+76 
-82 LAAAA
+82 
-87 ALACVSAITFA
+87 AL
-98 ATPRDADPAVALPL
+98 VALPL
-112 WLFWLGA
+112 WAFWLAA
-119 VTLLALAAA
+119 VTVLGLGIALFV
-128 LLAQTVRTR
+128 QTVRTR
-137 RSLMRERLAN
+137 RSLQRERLAN
-147 RLIDQSPQLVCVLDP
+147 RLIDRSPHLVCVLDS

-170 GTGRQWL
+170 GTGRHWL
-177 RVTHPEIAGRRFGE
+177 RVSHPQIAGRRLDE
-191 IASLNVGEAQA
+191 IPTLGLDPAPAR
-202 AALQAAIAQAVG
+202 ALQAGVAQAVA
-214 GAAVTNE
+214 GAVVTHE
-221 LTLVRPDHGTITL
+221 LTIQRADGLPMTL
-234 ELSIRPIPRTRS
+234 ELSIRAIPRNNHTP
-246 AAPNLLVEGRDITM
+246 PNLLVEGRDITQ
-260 RKAAED
+260 RKSVED
-266 KLHLAAAVF
+266 KLQLAAAVF

-292 TVNQAFWDISGYGAD
+292 TVNQAFCEISGYDAD
-307 ELQGQQT
+307 ELQGQQV

-323 RDVRRQV
+323 REVRRQV
-330 RAALQTSGHWQG
+330 RGALQTAGHWQG

-356 WAAITQQRDASGAV
+356 WAAVTQQRDAHGTV

-377 NDITQFREVERNLV
+377 NDITQFREVESNLV

-415 TSVSRRDHRPFTLM
+415 TSVSRRDHRPFALM

-446 VGDALLAEVARR
+446 VGDALLSEVARR

-465 CDTVARLGGDEFAVL
+465 VDTVARLGGDEFAVL
-480 LPGADAAGSELVATK
+480 LPGADATGAELVASK

-518 IATYPSDGDDYEIL
+518 VACYPSDGDDYEIL

-543 KHEGQATW
+543 KHEGKATW

-572 RRALERNELLLHY
+572 RRALERGELLLHY
-585 QPQLDGDG
+585 QPQLDGNG
-593 ETLVGVEALLRWKHP
+593 ERLVGVEVLLRWKHP
-608 EFGMVSPAEFI
+608 EFGFVSPAEFI

-638 AVTQLKAWMDAGVPP
+638 AVAQLKAWMDAGVPP

-660 SAVQFRHPALPDTV
+660 SAVQFRHVGLPDAVT
-674 LRALTDAGLPA
+674 RALADAGLPA

-695 VTANPAAAI
+695 VFANPGAAI
-704 SMMDAL
+704 AMMDAL
-710 HGLGVRLSL
+710 HALGVRLSL

-728 LSHLKRF
+728 LSYLKRF

-761 AIIQMARALEL
+761 AIIQMARALNL
-772 QTIAEGVETD
+772 KTIAEGVETD

-791 GCDMMQGYYFGR
+791 GCDMMQGYRFCR
-803 PMDAAGLEMWI
+803 PMDAAALEMWI
-814 AARENAAAA
+814 AGREAASTENVVPMIAA
-823 VAA
+823 

>member
-1 MQTDSPQCS
+1 MAPVPGG
-10 SIVKKAT
+10 VKKAT
-17 LAGLIRASRASHP
+17 AMGFIREKAQRVP
-30 RQSARMLSSG
+30 RQSAGMLSFG
-40 PHERVMG
+40 PSSSVKG
-47 GATGASEAGGSVRP
+47 GATGNQQADAHVRP
-61 AAARAPVA
+61 AARRFAFRRLPASVALAGAPA
-69 SSVRSAR
+69 F
-76 SLNAAR
+76 
-82 LAAAA
+82 AAASPA
-87 ALACVSAITFA
+87 EPAI
-98 ATPRDADPAVALPL
+98 ALPL
-112 WLFWLGA
+112 WLFWLVA
-119 VTLLALAAA
+119 VTLLGLGAA
-128 LLAQTVRTR
+128 LFAQTVRTR
-137 RSLMRERLAN
+137 RSLQRERLAN
-147 RLIDQSPQLVCVLDP
+147 RLIDHSPQLVCVLDP
-162 NGALRHMN
+162 NGAVRHMN

-177 RVTHPEIAGRRFGE
+177 HLTHPGIAGRRLDE
-191 IASLNVGEAQA
+191 IAQLGISAAHADALNGVVAQA
-202 AALQAAIAQAVG
+202 LG
-214 GAAVTNE
+214 GAVVTHE
-221 LTLVRPDHGTITL
+221 LTVRRPDGAAMTL
-234 ELSIRPIPRTRS
+234 ELSIRAIPRTRS
-246 AAPNLLVEGRDITM
+246 APPNLLVEGRDITK
-260 RKAAED
+260 RKSVED

-281 FVIADRDGRVV
+281 FVIADCDGRVV
-292 TVNQAFWDISGYGAD
+292 TVNQAFCEISGYGAD

-330 RAALQTSGHWQG
+330 RTALQTSGHWQG

-356 WAAITQQRDASGAV
+356 WAAITQQRDAHGAV

-415 TSVSRRDHRPFTLM
+415 TSVSRRDHRPFALM

-446 VGDALLAEVARR
+446 VGDALLSEVARR

-465 CDTVARLGGDEFAVL
+465 VDTVARLGGDEFAVL
-480 LPGADAAGSELVATK
+480 LPGADAPGAELVAQK

-543 KHEGQATW
+543 KHEGKATW

-585 QPQLDGDG
+585 QPQLDANG
-593 ETLVGVEALLRWKHP
+593 EQLVGVEALLRWRHP

-638 AVTQLKAWMDAGVPP
+638 AVAQVKAWLDAGVPP

-660 SAVQFRHPALPDTV
+660 SAVQFRHVGLPNV
-674 LRALTDAGLPA
+674 VARALSDAGLPA

-695 VTANPAAAI
+695 VTANPSAAI
-704 SMMDAL
+704 AMMDAL
-710 HGLGVRLSL
+710 HALGVRLSL

-728 LSHLKRF
+728 LSYLKRF

-761 AIIQMARALEL
+761 AIIQMARALNL
-772 QTIAEGVETD
+772 KTIAEGVETD
-782 AQHQFLRRE
+782 AQHEFLRHE
-791 GCDMMQGYYFGR
+791 GCDMMQGYRFCR
-803 PMDAAGLEMWI
+803 PMDAAALEMWI
-814 AARENAAAA
+814 ASREAAPSPNVVPMIAA
-823 VAA
+823 

>member
-1 MQTDSPQCS
+1 MLIPGPS
-10 SIVKKAT
+10 SSVKGGAAGD
-17 LAGLIRASRASHP
+17 LAGPA
-30 RQSARMLSSG
+30 G
-40 PHERVMG
+40 PALRLLV
-47 GATGASEAGGSVRP
+47 AAIALAG
-61 AAARAPVA
+61 AAACVPA
-69 SSVRSAR
+69 S
-76 SLNAAR
+76 
-82 LAAAA
+82 AAAA
-87 ALACVSAITFA
+87 APAAIA
-98 ATPRDADPAVALPL
+98 PPL
-112 WLFWLGA
+112 WLFWL
-119 VTLLALAAA
+119 VTAA
-128 LLAQTVRTR
+128 LLGAAGALLGQTVRMR
-137 RSLMRERLAN
+137 RSLQRERLAN
-147 RLIDQSPQLVCVLDP
+147 RLIDNSPHLVCVLDP
-162 NGALRHMN
+162 SGAVRHMN
-170 GTGRQWL
+170 GTGRHWL
-177 RVTHPEIAGRRFGE
+177 RITHPELAGRRIDE
-191 IASLNVGEAQA
+191 IAQFGIDE
-202 AALQAAIAQAVG
+202 LQATALR
-214 GAAVTNE
+214 AAVANAASGTPATQD
-221 LTLVRPDHGTITL
+221 LTVKRPDGLAITL
-234 ELSIRPIPRTRS
+234 ELSIRAIPRARG
-246 AAPNLLVEGRDITM
+246 AAPNLLVEGRDITK
-260 RKAAED
+260 RKSVED

-292 TVNQAFWDISGYGAD
+292 TVNQAFCEISGYDMD

-314 AALGFGIGR
+314 AALGLGIGR
-323 RDVRRQV
+323 REVRRQV
-330 RAALQTSGHWQG
+330 RTALQTSGHWQG

-356 WAAITQQRDASGAV
+356 WAAITQQRDAHGAV

-377 NDITQFREVERNLV
+377 NDITEFREVERSLV

-415 TSVSRRDHRPFTLM
+415 TSVSRRDHRPFALM

-446 VGDALLAEVARR
+446 VGDALLGEVARR

-465 CDTVARLGGDEFAVL
+465 VDTVARLGGDEFAVL
-480 LPGADAAGSELVATK
+480 LPGANAAGAELVAGK

-543 KHEGQATW
+543 KHEGKATW

-572 RRALERNELLLHY
+572 RRALERGELLLHY
-585 QPQLDGDG
+585 QPQLDGNG
-593 ETLVGVEALLRWKHP
+593 ERLVGVEALLRWKHP

-638 AVTQLKAWMDAGVPP
+638 AVAQLKAWMDAGVPP

-660 SAVQFRHPALPDTV
+660 SAVQFRHAGLPDV
-674 LRALTDAGLPA
+674 VARALSDAGLAA
-685 QYLELELTES
+685 QHLELELTES

-704 SMMDAL
+704 AMMDAL
-710 HGLGVRLSL
+710 HALGVRLSL

-728 LSHLKRF
+728 LSYLKRF

-761 AIIQMARALEL
+761 AIIQMARALDL
-772 QTIAEGVETD
+772 KTIAEGVETD

-791 GCDMMQGYYFGR
+791 GCDMMQGYRFCR
-803 PMDAAGLEMWI
+803 PMDAAALEMWI
-814 AARENAAAA
+814 AGREVASDVNVVPMIAA
-823 VAA
+823 